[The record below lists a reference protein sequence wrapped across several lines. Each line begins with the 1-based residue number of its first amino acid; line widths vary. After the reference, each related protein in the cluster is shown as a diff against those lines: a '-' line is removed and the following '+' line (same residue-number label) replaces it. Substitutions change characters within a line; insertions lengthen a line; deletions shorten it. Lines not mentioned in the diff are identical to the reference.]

1 MANDN
6 IRIENSN
13 ISNINSS
20 SNIAQV
26 RENENII
33 ISRPANH
40 NEISIMEKDWKLI
53 RNKVNKIKIQHHLN
67 LSDIIIGAFIP
78 YCIDII
84 TSYVVGETPNYFPA
98 FICIGLY
105 ILIKWL
111 SKKFSF
117 LASDNTDTNIV
128 HLQELNELLDQADS
142 SETS

>member
-13 ISNINSS
+13 ISNVNSS

-117 LASDNTDTNIV
+117 
-128 HLQELNELLDQADS
+128 
-142 SETS
+142 

>member
-13 ISNINSS
+13 ISNVNSS

-67 LSDIIIGAFIP
+67 LSDIIMA
-78 YCIDII
+78 
-84 TSYVVGETPNYFPA
+84 
-98 FICIGLY
+98 
-105 ILIKWL
+105 
-111 SKKFSF
+111 
-117 LASDNTDTNIV
+117 
-128 HLQELNELLDQADS
+128 LLFHIA
-142 SETS
+142 